1 VTIVLGILAAY
12 GIGAALAFPPALLLF
27 AAAARARVFDA
38 PWWVVVVLALWTAVA
53 WPWALLSLL
62 P

>member
-1 VTIVLGILAAY
+1 VIILAAY
-12 GIGAALAFPPALLLF
+12 GAGAALAFPPALLLF
-27 AAAARARVFDA
+27 ALAVHRGVFDA
-38 PWWVVVVLALWTAVA
+38 PWWVVVLLALWTAAA